1 MALKADAET
10 GWAPIKF
17 DEGTDSNVEPEAES
31 GSAALQAGAGLL
43 LALLANIAAM
53 FWSSDKINTMIY
65 DK

>member
-10 GWAPIKF
+10 GRAPIEWA

-43 LALLANIAAM
+43 LALLVNIAAM
-53 FWSSDKINTMIY
+53 F
-65 DK
+65 